1 MAHEPS
7 MSNSCEICGGSWSM
21 RVCLILLKIKLE
33 PLQNKN
39 QAAIQWP
46 GLRIHDSRYNMV
58 NPISSFTTLLWT
70 HSKTT
75 SSFARDKHPQA
86 TNGLIIPISDND
98 IHAPKKPAIRRK
110 HTEKQLIHTE
120 TILKVT
126 DNVSQLGISPWNFKI
141 SQLSQDGKIHGIY
154 QILNDKYWYLSNV
167 GFYHKISD
175 GSDGTSDEY

>member
-1 MAHEPS
+1 MRRQCQDPCRNHRDQFATKKCMAHEPS

-46 GLRIHDSRYNMV
+46 GFRIHDNRYNMV
-58 NPISSFTTLLWT
+58 NPISSFTTLVWT

-86 TNGLIIPISDND
+86 TNGLIVPISDND
-98 IHAPKKPAIRRK
+98 IHAVKTCDPSKTYRK
-110 HTEKQLIHTE
+110 T
-120 TILKVT
+120 T
-126 DNVSQLGISPWNFKI
+126 DPYRDDPESYRQCFAAG
-141 SQLSQDGKIHGIY
+141 Y
-154 QILNDKYWYLSNV
+154 
-167 GFYHKISD
+167 
-175 GSDGTSDEY
+175 